1 MFEKLAFLKHDFIG
15 NPLYD
20 WAAALTMALLIVL
33 AVLGL
38 KWLLKS
44 KVGRAMGHV
53 ENKFARIVYKVLAAT
68 RFTLVL
74 LFAISF
80 SFHYLQFP
88 QRVENLV
95 RGVTVFSAFIQ
106 LGLWLT
112 AALYAAVES
121 TQKSSRYQAS
131 PGAMTNVAAFRF
143 LGAMV
148 VWTLLLLF
156 TLDNLGVNISAL
168 VAGLG
173 VGGIAVG
180 LAVQN
185 ILGDL
190 FASISI
196 VVDKPFVLG
205 DFIVVETLSGTV
217 ESIGLKTTR
226 IRSLS
231 GEQIVFSNNKLLGL
245 EIRNYKRMRE
255 RRILFQ
261 FGVTYQTPPEQLE
274 QLPTMVKNI
283 IENIEVLRFDRAH
296 FCNFGD
302 SAYEFEVVYWVK
314 KADYIAY
321 MDAHQQI
328 NLAMVRL
335 FAKEGIDFA
344 YPTRTLFIEGQEPPS
359 KDTPPPNP
367 A

>member
-1 MFEKLAFLKHDFIG
+1 MFEKLAFLKHSFLG

-20 WAAALTMALLIVL
+20 WAAALTMALLVL
-33 AVLGL
+33 LVAMVVKWVIKSRLGKAL
-38 KWLLKS
+38 
-44 KVGRAMGHV
+44 GHFD
-53 ENKFARIVYKVLAAT
+53 NRFARILYRVLAAT

-74 LFAISF
+74 IFALSF
-80 SFHYLQFP
+80 ALHYLEFP
-88 QRVENLV
+88 KRVEGILK
-95 RGVTVFSAFIQ
+95 GVTALSAFIQ
-106 LGLWLT
+106 LGMWLT
-112 AALYAAVES
+112 SALYAAVES
-121 TQKSSRYQAS
+121 TRSSGRFNDN

-143 LGAMV
+143 IGAMV

-156 TLDNLGVNISAL
+156 MLDNLGVNISAL

-190 FASISI
+190 FASVSI

-205 DFIVVETLSGTV
+205 DFIVVDQFSGTV

-231 GEQIVFSNNKLLGL
+231 GEQIVFSNNKLLGM

-255 RRILFQ
+255 RRILFR
-261 FGVTYQTPPEQLE
+261 FGVTYQTPADQLE
-274 QLPTMVKNI
+274 MLPGMVKDI
-283 IENIEVLRFDRAH
+283 IEAIDTLRFDRAH

-302 SAYEFEVVYWVK
+302 SSYDFEVVYWVTL
-314 KADYIAY
+314 ADYASY
-321 MDAHQQI
+321 MDAQQRI
-328 NLAMVRL
+328 NLEMVRR
-335 FAKEGIDFA
+335 FAEHGIDFA
-344 YPTRTLFIEGQEPPS
+344 YPTRTLFITQEPPP
-359 KDTPPPNP
+359 DTEQAPPNP
-367 A
+367 S